1 MTRILDKGSLGYL
14 SFYLDCIS
22 LCFVVFFKNVRSSSD
37 STRRTFAKSQLSCV
51 NFRLLCFI
59 IFFPSFLFTYLFAY
73 LFYFSFFLYFPL
85 LFLII
90 SFSFSF
96 PKFLSF
102 SFSYSLLHR
111 SCDQCV
117 NILPFFFSFDCA
129 IFVFT
134 FINFIS
140 QSKLDPC
147 YYQVSSLKYQA
158 SDQNLV
164 T

>member
-90 SFSFSF
+90 YFSFSF
-96 PKFLSF
+96 HKFLSF

-111 SCDQCV
+111 SCDLCV
-117 NILPFFFSFDCA
+117 NILPFFFLLIVPFLFLHSLISFLKVDL
-129 IFVFT
+129 ILV
-134 FINFIS
+134 IIKS
-140 QSKLDPC
+140 
-147 YYQVSSLKYQA
+147 QVSSIKPQIKI
-158 SDQNLV
+158 
-164 T
+164 